1 MYEVIGTR
9 ASRTL
14 RVLWMLEE
22 IGQPYTHL
30 PAGPRSDEARAAN
43 PSGKVPALR
52 VEGDVITDS
61 VAIMTYLGDH
71 HGALTY
77 PAGTILR
84 ARQDALT
91 FQIIDDV
98 DALLWTAARHG
109 FILPEEHRVEAIK
122 PSLKWEF
129 ARNISR
135 LSKAI
140 KGPFL
145 MGDQMTIPDIL
156 LTHCLRWAAT
166 AKFPAPDANLA
177 EFQARMEARPAFQT
191 AVALP

>member
-9 ASRTL
+9 ASRSL

-30 PAGPRSDEARAAN
+30 PAGPRSDEALAAN
-43 PSGKVPALR
+43 PSGKVPSLR

-109 FILPEEHRVEAIK
+109 FILP
-122 PSLKWEF
+122 
-129 ARNISR
+129 
-135 LSKAI
+135 
-140 KGPFL
+140 
-145 MGDQMTIPDIL
+145 
-156 LTHCLRWAAT
+156 
-166 AKFPAPDANLA
+166 
-177 EFQARMEARPAFQT
+177 
-191 AVALP
+191 